1 MWVPALIG
9 ILARHSRADEQA
21 VPAAAQGNRDVR
33 QESLRLRVH
42 TRPGSSCLQRRW
54 WLHAKYPWPLH
65 RGTGII
71 TVPHVPSGERLSSWN
86 MWHFTDIISGIVA
99 TRLRGVKVQHGLLH
113 ALWAHGKGGWIMRKD
128 GEGWRKHVLIPQVEN
143 SPEGFQ

>member
-1 MWVPALIG
+1 MWVPALTG

-33 QESLRLRVH
+33 QESLRLHVH

-65 RGTGII
+65 RATGII

-99 TRLRGVKVQHGLLH
+99 TRLRGAKVQHGLLH

-128 GEGWRKHVLIPQVEN
+128 GEGWRKHVLIP
-143 SPEGFQ
+143 